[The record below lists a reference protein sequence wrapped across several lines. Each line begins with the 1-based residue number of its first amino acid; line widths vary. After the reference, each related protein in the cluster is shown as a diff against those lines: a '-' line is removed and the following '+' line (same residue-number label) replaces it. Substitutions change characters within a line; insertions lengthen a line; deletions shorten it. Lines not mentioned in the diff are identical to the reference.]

1 MLDLPFISVNSMGI
15 RYGASKL
22 FQILIPL
29 ASYVLVRDLLVEQL
43 LLRPAVREKLLQR
56 LPEGP
61 RWQSIRVNFPV
72 VFEQTIGFVAWKIGC
87 DLGFFLIVTGL
98 GPWQRAFTW
107 SGLIPY
113 TIIQYFIYYLLGR
126 KMLIEG
132 QVNPFRPKPSPS
144 PVAERP
150 SRWQRI
156 ASKYLHEDLNA
167 TSEDIPMRQVLLK
180 PLVDYAGLVLS
191 WSMYTVGIFFA
202 QSAEFSLA
210 PLVHFAFFEML
221 TFYLV
226 NTYGYIIGF
235 NIGEWFH
242 FRIAWLEEQY
252 SAWAREQATALS
264 EQEQSA
270 RVSQYIYRLVET
282 LQGYWRELRYR
293 FLWRLT
299 PVTDR
304 YSLNRRWLLSIICG
318 VYCVVLVAP
327 GWSGWMISAG
337 TQFNRAW
344 FSMFGHLDQIQLA
357 QISDSP
363 IQTAHLPDS
372 DEIIIGFPA
381 FWQALYEPDAIA
393 NNPPDILQEY
403 GIDLANTLASQAV
416 LNNPDHTGT

>member
-1 MLDLPFISVNSMGI
+1 MIDLPLISMNSMGI

-29 ASYVLVRDLLVEQL
+29 ASYLLLRDLLIERV
-43 LLRPAVREKLLQR
+43 LLRPTVREKLLK
-56 LPEGP
+56 LMPDGS
-61 RWQSIRVNFPV
+61 RWQEMRERVPV
-72 VFEQTIGFVAWKIGC
+72 IFEQTLGFATWKIGC

-113 TIIQYFIYYLLGR
+113 TIIQYFIYYLVGR

-132 QVNPFRPKPSPS
+132 QLNPFKSRPPASPS
-144 PVAERP
+144 AERP
-150 SRWQRI
+150 TRWQRLF
-156 ASKYLHEDLNA
+156 SKYFHEDLNA

-202 QSAEFSLA
+202 QSTEFNLA
-210 PLVHFAFFEML
+210 PLVHFAFFQML

-242 FRIAWLEEQY
+242 FRLSWLEEKY
-252 SAWAREQATALS
+252 SAWARQQAADILTQGQPANG
-264 EQEQSA
+264 
-270 RVSQYIYRLVET
+270 SQQIYLLVEG
-282 LQGYWRELRYR
+282 LQGYWRELKYR
-293 FLWRLT
+293 FLWQVT
-299 PVTDR
+299 PVTER
-304 YSLNRRWLLSIICG
+304 YSLNRRWLLSAIGG

-327 GWSGWMISAG
+327 SWSGWMFTMG
-337 TQFNRAW
+337 TQMNRAW
-344 FSMFGHLDQIQLA
+344 FSAFGQLDQVQVA
-357 QISDSP
+357 QISSP
-363 IQTAHLPDS
+363 IVQSAQLPDS
-372 DEIIIGFPA
+372 DDIIVGFPA

-393 NNPPDILQEY
+393 NNPPEILEKY
-403 GIDLANTLASQAV
+403 GIDLPTTLANQPG
-416 LNNPDHTGT
+416 LYNPS